1 MQIKRMTINDVDEVY
16 EIEKESFYTPWDKNE
31 LLKEV
36 DNNPVAKYLIA
47 CNDDNNIIGY
57 IGMWHVIDEGHITN
71 VAVKQEFR
79 CIGVGYFLVQEL
91 IKLAMFYKIKA
102 LTLEV
107 NINNLKAQRLY
118 SKCGFV
124 VEGIRK
130 NYYKPLNEDA
140 VIMWKYFSK

>member
-47 CNDDNNIIGY
+47 CNDDDNIMGY

-79 CIGVGYFLVQEL
+79 SIGVGYFLVQEL

-107 NINNLKAQRLY
+107 NINNIKAQRLY

-140 VIMWKYFSK
+140 VIMWKYF